1 LVKPSNIAASSR
13 EPAAVRL
20 HYRNM
25 RIGVLIPTRGIVM
38 QSARRPPVQEC
49 WTMARRAD
57 EAGYDAVWV
66 GDSIVAKPRLEPL
79 TTLAYLAGITTR
91 VRLGTA
97 VLLPALRHPVVLAHQ
112 IANVDQISR
121 GRVVLGLGVGWSL
134 PAAEREWAAC
144 GADHKRRVRRL
155 EEHVEL
161 WRRLWRGDPV
171 THRGDDVDL
180 VEHTIG
186 PLPWTPAGPPV
197 LITAGNRG
205 ELLPAQF
212 DRFARLGDG
221 IVTTYVHA
229 EECRLVREHAQEA
242 LAKHGRALPDFP
254 LCVYTTVRLDHDV
267 RTAERVTS
275 EFLAAYYGGGVHS
288 RGTMG
293 LGPAD
298 AVVTALRRYEA
309 AGVTDLCLRFVGD
322 DQLQQF
328 ERFTAEVLPALS

>member
-1 LVKPSNIAASSR
+1 
-13 EPAAVRL
+13 
-20 HYRNM
+20 M
-25 RIGVLIPTRGIVM
+25 RIGVLIPTRGVVI
-38 QSARRPPVQEC
+38 QSARRPPVDEC
-49 WTMARRAD
+49 WTMARLAD
-57 EAGYDAVWV
+57 RAGYDAVWV

-79 TTLAYLAGITTR
+79 TTLAYLAGITTQ

-112 IANVDQISR
+112 IANLDHISR

-155 EEHVEL
+155 EEHVEV
-161 WRRLWRGDPV
+161 WRMLWRGEPV
-171 THRGDDVDL
+171 TYHGSDAVLLD
-180 VEHTIG
+180 HTIG
-186 PLPWTPAGPPV
+186 PLPWNPAGPPV

-221 IVTTYVHA
+221 IITTYVHA
-229 EECRLVREHAQEA
+229 EECRLVRERAQEA
-242 LAKHGRALPDFP
+242 LARHGRPTGDFP
-254 LCVYTTVRLDHDV
+254 LCVYTTVRMEDDPRV
-267 RTAERVTS
+267 AERVTT
-275 EFLAAYYGGGVHS
+275 EFLATYYGGGVHS

-298 AVVTALRRYEA
+298 AVIAALRRYAA

-322 DQLQQF
+322 DQLAQF
-328 ERFTAEVLPALS
+328 ERFTAEVWPALRQ

>member
-1 LVKPSNIAASSR
+1 
-13 EPAAVRL
+13 
-20 HYRNM
+20 
-25 RIGVLIPTRGIVM
+25 
-38 QSARRPPVQEC
+38 
-49 WTMARRAD
+49 MARLAD

-97 VLLPALRHPVVLAHQ
+97 VLLPALRHPVVLAGQ

-134 PAAEREWAAC
+134 PSAEREWAAC

-155 EEHVEL
+155 EEHVEI
-161 WRRLWRGDPV
+161 WRTLWRGEPV
-171 THRGDDVDL
+171 SQRGEDYEL
-180 VEHTIG
+180 TEHTIG
-186 PLPWTPAGPPV
+186 PLPWTEAGPPV

-221 IVTTYVHA
+221 IITTYVHA
-229 EECRLVREHAQEA
+229 EECRVIRARAEEA
-242 LAKHGRALPDFP
+242 RLRRGRPRAEFP
-254 LCVYTTVRLDHDV
+254 LCVYTTVRMEDDLRV
-267 RTAERVTS
+267 AERVTT

-293 LGPAD
+293 LGPAP
-298 AVVTALRRYEA
+298 AVIAALRRYAE

-322 DQLQQF
+322 DQLAQL
-328 ERFTAEVLPALS
+328 ERFTREVLPVLRES

>member
-1 LVKPSNIAASSR
+1 
-13 EPAAVRL
+13 
-20 HYRNM
+20 
-25 RIGVLIPTRGIVM
+25 
-38 QSARRPPVQEC
+38 
-49 WTMARRAD
+49 MARRAD

-112 IANVDQISR
+112 IANLDQISR

-161 WRRLWRGDPV
+161 WRMLWRGEPV
-171 THRGDDVDL
+171 THRGDDVELTD
-180 VEHTIG
+180 HTLG
-186 PLPWTPAGPPV
+186 PLPWNPAGPPV

-212 DRFARLGDG
+212 DRVGRLGDG
-221 IVTTYVHA
+221 IITTYVHA
-229 EECRLVREHAQEA
+229 EECRLVRERAEEA
-242 LAKHGRALPDFP
+242 LAKHGRTLPDFP
-254 LCVYTTVRLDHDV
+254 LCVYTTVRLENDV

-293 LGPAD
+293 LGPAN
-298 AVVTALRRYEA
+298 AVLTALRRYDA
-309 AGVTDLCLRFVGD
+309 AGVNRPVYPVRGRRSAPAIRAIHRRGSARIGPIFVGCPCRTYKTRSR
-322 DQLQQF
+322 QRSGRWRATTVNQSELAMKR
-328 ERFTAEVLPALS
+328 EGKSESWP